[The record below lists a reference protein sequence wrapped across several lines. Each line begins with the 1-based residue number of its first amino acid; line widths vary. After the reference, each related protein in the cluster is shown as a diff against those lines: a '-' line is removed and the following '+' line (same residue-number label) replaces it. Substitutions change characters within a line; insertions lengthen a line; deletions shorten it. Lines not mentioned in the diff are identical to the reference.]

1 MIVLFHALKRKE
13 ERTGDED
20 RVQKP
25 RFWAFLMILVLFMAA
40 LTGCSNRAKDDKK
53 DDALLL
59 GFSQLG
65 SESGW
70 RIGNTISVQDAAQAA
85 GVRLMLENANQSQE
99 KQLTALRSFIA
110 YRVDVIA
117 FSPIV
122 QDGWDN
128 VLREAKEA
136 GIPVIIEDRT
146 VVTKDES
153 LYAVHVG
160 SDFYSEGVMAGEY
173 LLKKLSTL
181 PPETVLNV
189 VELTGTQGSS
199 PMLLRS
205 AGFHDTVA
213 KEPRI
218 RILDSVSGDFMIS
231 KGKECVRLML
241 EKYGSDFDVLF
252 SHNDAMMYGA
262 LDAFGEYGVTPGKDV
277 IVISVDGEQ
286 EAIDLLK
293 EGKVNC
299 VVECT
304 PMLGEAIMQIAKD
317 LVDGKPVER
326 EIYSSER
333 AFTEFD
339 DLSQLAPRG
348 Y

>member
-1 MIVLFHALKRKE
+1 MR
-13 ERTGDED
+13 
-20 RVQKP
+20 KP
-25 RFWAFLMILVLFMAA
+25 RFLVILTVLTLLAIA
-40 LTGCSNRAKDDKK
+40 LAGCSNQTQEEKK
-53 DDALLL
+53 SDALLL

-70 RIGNTISVQDAAQAA
+70 RIGNTMSVQEAAEAA

-122 QDGWDN
+122 QEGWDN

-146 VVTKDES
+146 IDTDDET

-181 PPETVLNV
+181 PPETTLNV

-205 AGFHDTVA
+205 AGFRDTVA
-213 KEPRI
+213 AEPRI

-231 KGKECVRLML
+231 KGKECVRAML
-241 EKYGSDFDVLF
+241 EKYRAEFQVLL

-262 LDAFGEYGVTPGKDV
+262 LDAFGEYGLTSGKDV

-286 EAIDLLK
+286 RAIDLLK

-304 PMLGEAIMQIAKD
+304 PMLGEAIMQIARD
-317 LVDGKPVER
+317 LKDGKPVER

-339 DLSQLAPRG
+339 DLSRLAPRG

>member
-1 MIVLFHALKRKE
+1 MRKPLFR
-13 ERTGDED
+13 
-20 RVQKP
+20 
-25 RFWAFLMILVLFMAA
+25 AFLTVLLLLTLA
-40 LTGCSNRAKDDKK
+40 LTGCSRQAEEEKK

-70 RIGNTISVQDAAQAA
+70 RIGNTKSVQEAAEAA
-85 GVRLMLENANQSQE
+85 GIRLMLENANQSQE

-122 QDGWDN
+122 QEGWDN
-128 VLREAKEA
+128 VLREAREA

-146 VVTKDES
+146 VDTHDES

-205 AGFHDTVA
+205 AGFRDTVA
-213 KEPRI
+213 KEPRVH
-218 RILDSVSGDFMIS
+218 ILDSISGDFMIS

-241 EKYGSDFDVLF
+241 EKYGTEFDVLF

-262 LDAFGEYGVTPGKDV
+262 LDAFGEYGVIPGRDV
-277 IVISVDGEQ
+277 IIISVDGEQ
-286 EAIDLLK
+286 QAIDLLK

-304 PMLGEAIMQIAKD
+304 PMLGEAIMRIARD
-317 LVDGKPVER
+317 LKDGKPVER
-326 EIYSSER
+326 EVYSPER

>member
-1 MIVLFHALKRKE
+1 MRKPLFR
-13 ERTGDED
+13 
-20 RVQKP
+20 
-25 RFWAFLMILVLFMAA
+25 AFLTVLLLLTLA
-40 LTGCSNRAKDDKK
+40 LTGCSRQAEEEKK

-70 RIGNTISVQDAAQAA
+70 RIGNTKSVQEAAEAA
-85 GVRLMLENANQSQE
+85 GIRLMLENANQSQE

-122 QDGWDN
+122 QEGWDN
-128 VLREAKEA
+128 VLREAREA

-146 VVTKDES
+146 VDTKDES

-205 AGFHDTVA
+205 AGFRDTVA
-213 KEPRI
+213 KEPRVH
-218 RILDSVSGDFMIS
+218 ILDSISGDFMIS

-241 EKYGSDFDVLF
+241 EKYGTEFDVLF

-262 LDAFGEYGVTPGKDV
+262 LDAFGEYGVIPGRDV
-277 IVISVDGEQ
+277 IIISVDGEQ
-286 EAIDLLK
+286 QAIDLLK

-304 PMLGEAIMQIAKD
+304 PMLGEAIMRIARD
-317 LVDGKPVER
+317 LKDGKPVER
-326 EIYSSER
+326 EVYSSER

>member
-1 MIVLFHALKRKE
+1 
-13 ERTGDED
+13 
-20 RVQKP
+20 
-25 RFWAFLMILVLFMAA
+25 
-40 LTGCSNRAKDDKK
+40 
-53 DDALLL
+53 
-59 GFSQLG
+59 
-65 SESGW
+65 
-70 RIGNTISVQDAAQAA
+70 
-85 GVRLMLENANQSQE
+85 
-99 KQLTALRSFIA
+99 
-110 YRVDVIA
+110 VDVIA

-173 LLKKLSTL
+173 LLKKLATL

-189 VELTGTQGSS
+189 VELAGTQGSS

-231 KGKECVRLML
+231 KGK
-241 EKYGSDFDVLF
+241 
-252 SHNDAMMYGA
+252 
-262 LDAFGEYGVTPGKDV
+262 
-277 IVISVDGEQ
+277 
-286 EAIDLLK
+286 
-293 EGKVNC
+293 
-299 VVECT
+299 
-304 PMLGEAIMQIAKD
+304 
-317 LVDGKPVER
+317 
-326 EIYSSER
+326 
-333 AFTEFD
+333 
-339 DLSQLAPRG
+339 
-348 Y
+348 

>member
-1 MIVLFHALKRKE
+1 MR
-13 ERTGDED
+13 
-20 RVQKP
+20 KP
-25 RFWAFLMILVLFMAA
+25 RFRGILILFMLLMIA
-40 LTGCSNRAKDDKK
+40 LTGCSDRAEEKK

-70 RIGNTISVQDAAQAA
+70 RIGNTKSVQEAAEAA

-128 VLREAKEA
+128 VLREAREA

-146 VVTKDES
+146 VNTEDES

-181 PPETVLNV
+181 PPDTALNV
-189 VELTGTQGSS
+189 VELTGTQDSS

-205 AGFHDTVA
+205 AGFRDTVA
-213 KEPRI
+213 VEPRI
-218 RILDSVSGDFMIS
+218 RILDSVCGDFMIS
-231 KGKECVRLML
+231 KGRECVRLML
-241 EKYGSDFDVLF
+241 EKYGKEFQVLF
-252 SHNDAMMYGA
+252 AHNDAMMYGA
-262 LDAFGEYGVTPGKDV
+262 LDAFAEYGVNPGKDV
-277 IVISVDGEQ
+277 IIISVDGEQ
-286 EAIDLLK
+286 QAVDLLK

-317 LVDGKPVER
+317 LKDGKQVER

-339 DLSQLAPRG
+339 DLSRLAPRG

>member
-1 MIVLFHALKRKE
+1 
-13 ERTGDED
+13 
-20 RVQKP
+20 
-25 RFWAFLMILVLFMAA
+25 
-40 LTGCSNRAKDDKK
+40 
-53 DDALLL
+53 
-59 GFSQLG
+59 
-65 SESGW
+65 
-70 RIGNTISVQDAAQAA
+70 
-85 GVRLMLENANQSQE
+85 
-99 KQLTALRSFIA
+99 
-110 YRVDVIA
+110 VDVIA

-122 QDGWDN
+122 EDGWDS
-128 VLREAKEA
+128 VLLEAKEA
-136 GIPVIIEDRT
+136 GIPVIVADRT
-146 VVTKDES
+146 VNVEDES
-153 LYAVHVG
+153 LYATHIG
-160 SDFYSEGVMAGEY
+160 SNFYDEGVRAGEY

-181 PPETVLNV
+181 GPDATLRV
-189 VELTGTQGSS
+189 VELAGTTDSS
-199 PMLLRS
+199 PMLGRA
-205 AGFHDTVA
+205 AGFRDTI
-213 KEPRI
+213 EGEERLS
-218 RILDSVSGDFMIS
+218 ILDSVDGDFLIA
-231 KGKECVRLML
+231 KGMECMRDLLREYDGDINVV
-241 EKYGSDFDVLF
+241 Y